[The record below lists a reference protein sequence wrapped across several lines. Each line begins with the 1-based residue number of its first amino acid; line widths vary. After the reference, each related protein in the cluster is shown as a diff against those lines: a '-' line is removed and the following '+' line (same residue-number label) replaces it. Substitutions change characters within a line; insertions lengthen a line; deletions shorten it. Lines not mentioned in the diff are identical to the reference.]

1 MKNSVLLTLM
11 VLLIMGCSES
21 KLSDYHVAGVSSPVI
36 SLNGTWHINLDPSDG
51 YSKQRTINNE
61 WKTIQVPGEAIMQGF
76 PIEHDQPF
84 AYQKQIEIPT
94 DYEGKRILL
103 RFDGVYSYARVWV
116 NGHYVR
122 DHHGG
127 FTRWECNITPFT
139 EPGEKALLTVEVTD
153 RSDQISYAS
162 GYAKHPIGGILRDVN
177 LIALPQ
183 NCPDEVKIETDLDDN
198 YRNAMLIISGQMNR
212 DPGQGEIRM
221 SLYNEAGKKV
231 SLDNESIEI
240 KETLFNIEN
249 QIEKFEKW
257 DAEHPNLYSLY
268 LSYFEEE
275 ELKWQK
281 KYQVGFREI
290 ERKGNQ
296 LLINGKPVKL
306 RGANRHDIHPL
317 LGRVS
322 TPEYE
327 RKDVLL
333 AKEANMNFIRTSH
346 YPPTENFLELCDKHG
361 IYVES
366 ETAVCFVGTHRMGV
380 YKPGNSEDSLAFRDR
395 YLSQMQEMVKDHM
408 NHPSV
413 ILWSTGNESSFGSNF
428 KACYD
433 WVKKYDPTRPV
444 IYSYPGNVPDSVRAY
459 DILSMHYPG
468 ISGNMNQRG
477 IVTRSFGHEE
487 MPVLFDEWAHVPC
500 YNKSTVKEDPNVRNF
515 WGRSLDTMWSGVYKA
530 DGGLGG
536 AIWGMIDETFMLP
549 LDLANA
555 QKWLDRAEPTM
566 IPGEFAGRTIGYGEW
581 GIVDT
586 WRRKKPEFWNTKKA
600 YSPVK
605 ILKTRIKNYVEG
617 DPISLPVHNCFDHT
631 NLSELKI
638 KQTYR
643 GKEKRIESPDVRPGA
658 KETINLEVDQW
669 NEDDPVILEIFRE
682 NRLIDKYAIRL
693 TSDEDIAE
701 KDKPTGEI
709 GVKETKSTLT
719 IVCGENKR
727 ITFDKSTGLLS
738 EIEGPEGTF
747 PLVGPSINLKTK
759 GETSTYYSNNR
770 INTYF
775 NDWKLKE
782 FNYSKKSKLV
792 SVNIKG
798 EYDRAFPVSYTI
810 GIDSEGSI
818 SVQYQLENIP
828 KEYIRE
834 MGIKFKLADVFDSI
848 SWERNAY
855 WSIYP
860 ENHLSSREGK
870 APLYAGKQKVY
881 RKEPGKSWIKDSK
894 SFFYHGTEDERIG
907 EELTN
912 IAKFTKEQIR
922 RYSLLRE
929 DKEVFSVRST
939 ADVNCRLARKGN
951 ELMLSINDRSDY
963 VNLSWGNYQRNI
975 LPDEKY
981 TDSISLEF

>member
-1 MKNSVLLTLM
+1 MKNSVFLSIVVLM
-11 VLLIMGCSES
+11 IMGCSQS
-21 KLSDYHVAGVSSPVI
+21 KLSDYHVAGVSRPVI
-36 SLNGTWHINLDPSDG
+36 SLNGTWHINPDPPDE
-51 YSKQRTINNE
+51 YWKQKIINKG
-61 WKTIQVPGEAIMQGF
+61 WKTIQVPGEAMMQGF

-84 AYQKQIEIPT
+84 AYKKQIEIPA

-116 NGHYVR
+116 NGQYVR

-127 FTRWECNITPFT
+127 FTRWECDLTPFA

-177 LIALPQ
+177 LMAMPQ

-198 YRNAMLIISGQMNR
+198 YRHAMLIVSGKMNR
-212 DPGQGEIRM
+212 DPDQGEIRI
-221 SLYNEAGKKV
+221 SLYNEAGDKI
-231 SLDNESIEI
+231 SLDDESLEI
-240 KETLFNIEN
+240 KDKRFNIEN
-249 QIEKFEKW
+249 QIENPVKW

-281 KYQVGFREI
+281 EYRVGFREI

-296 LLINGKPVKL
+296 LLVNGKPVKL

-322 TPEYE
+322 APEYE
-327 RKDVLL
+327 RKDVVL

-346 YPPTENFLELCDKHG
+346 YPPTENFLELCDQHG

-366 ETAVCFVGTHRMGV
+366 ETAVCFVGTHRMGT
-380 YKPGNSEDSLAFRDR
+380 YKPGDSQDSLAFRDR
-395 YLSQMQEMVKDHM
+395 YLKQMQEMVKDHM

-428 KACYD
+428 KDCYD
-433 WVKKYDPTRPV
+433 WVKQYDPTRPV
-444 IYSYPGNVPDSVRAY
+444 IFSYPGNVPDSVRAY

-515 WGRSLDTMWSGVYKA
+515 WGRSLDTMWTGVYKA

-549 LDLANA
+549 LDLSNA
-555 QKWLDRAEPTM
+555 QKWLDRADPTL
-566 IPGEFAGRTIGYGEW
+566 IPGEFAGKTIGYGEW
-581 GIVDT
+581 GIIDT

-605 ILKTRIKNYVEG
+605 ILRTRIKNYVEG
-617 DPISLPVHNCFDHT
+617 EPISLPVYNRFDHT
-631 NLSELKI
+631 NLNELEI
-638 KQTYR
+638 KQTY
-643 GKEKRIESPDVRPGA
+643 KKEEKRLESPDIEPGNRGLI
-658 KETINLEVDQW
+658 TLDIDDW
-669 NEDDPVILEIFRE
+669 NGSEPVILEILRN

-693 TSDEDIAE
+693 TSEEESAE
-701 KDKPTGEI
+701 KDIARGNIRVE
-709 GVKETKSTLT
+709 ETNSRLT
-719 IVCGENKR
+719 IVCGDNTR
-727 ITFDKSTGLLS
+727 ITFDKNTGLLS
-738 EIEGPEGTF
+738 EIQNSAEGAF
-747 PLVGPSINLKTK
+747 PLIGPYINLRTK
-759 GETSTYYSNNR
+759 GETGTYYSNNR
-770 INTYF
+770 INTYC

-782 FNYSKKSKLV
+782 FNYRKKSKLV

-798 EYDRAFPVSYTI
+798 EYDGDFPVAYKI
-810 GIDSEGSI
+810 LVDSDGSI
-818 SVQYQLENIP
+818 SIQYQLENIP
-828 KEYIRE
+828 REYIRE
-834 MGIKFKLADVFDSI
+834 MGIKFKLTDEVDSLL
-848 SWERNAY
+848 WERDAY

-860 ENHLSSREGK
+860 ENHLSSRKGK
-870 APLYAGKQKVY
+870 APLYAGEQKIY
-881 RKEPGKSWIKDSK
+881 RREPDKPWNMDAK
-894 SFFYHGTEDERIG
+894 SFFYHGTEDEKID
-907 EELTN
+907 EQLTH
-912 IAKFTKEQIR
+912 IAKSTKEQIR
-922 RYSLLRE
+922 RYSLLR
-929 DKEVFSVRST
+929 DDREVFSVRGKT
-939 ADVNCRLARKGN
+939 DVNCRLARTNG
-951 ELMLSINDRSDY
+951 ELMLFANNRSDY

-975 LPDEKY
+975 LPDERF
-981 TDSISLEF
+981 TDSIMLK